1 MGPLSGFLSCLNA
14 GTSAELPG
22 RKPVK
27 DAKQGQG
34 SVLKIIKLVIFLVF
48 VGFLGLIGYTFF
60 GDLEPDRMEV
70 TTPVELNGS

>member
-1 MGPLSGFLSCLNA
+1 M
-14 GTSAELPG
+14 
-22 RKPVK
+22 
-27 DAKQGQG
+27 
-34 SVLKIIKLVIFLVF
+34 LKIIKLVIFLVF